1 MCNVVE
7 QFNEVDATSI
17 GGEVGKERESLRRQ
31 EFFIA
36 GGTFVSRLI
45 VTSEPSV
52 ETLACR
58 WCKEACCS
66 NVLTWREKALVEER
80 RDF

>member
-1 MCNVVE
+1 MCNEVE

-66 NVLTWREKALVEER
+66 NVLTWCEKVIVEVGKH
-80 RDF
+80 F